1 METVQGSWGSG
12 NQWAVWFLFYAF
24 ENRGLFLY
32 LKNETSILT
41 TKKQQNVLVIFP
53 G

>member
-24 ENRGLFLY
+24 ENRGLFH